1 MSARFALIREIQG
14 MSQTVSQQRAILTL
28 IGRAED
34 GTLSAYLTAR
44 MALATTAR
52 ARIERYPSGCSS
64 AGWRNVVS
72 LG

>member
-34 GTLSAYLTAR
+34 GTLSA
-44 MALATTAR
+44 
-52 ARIERYPSGCSS
+52 
-64 AGWRNVVS
+64 
-72 LG
+72 